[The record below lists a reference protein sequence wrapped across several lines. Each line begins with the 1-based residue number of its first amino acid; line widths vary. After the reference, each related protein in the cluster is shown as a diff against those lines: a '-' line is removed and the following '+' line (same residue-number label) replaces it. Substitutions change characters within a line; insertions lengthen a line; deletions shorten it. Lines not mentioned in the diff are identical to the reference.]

1 MTCPT
6 CRKMI
11 MHIGYLLTKDE
22 EFTAFALEMK
32 KTAANYTYM
41 NRVYLHLLYMLPGNT
56 IDIAAT
62 VKPENLERF
71 IKLVCL
77 FMYERPDYNV
87 QFSNDY
93 LQVIRKQG
101 IPAKKE
107 KETTEKTDNL
117 KNKQL

>member
-11 MHIGYLLTKDE
+11 THIGYLLTKDE
-22 EFTAFALEMK
+22 EFKAFALEMK
-32 KTAANYTYM
+32 KTAESYTYM
-41 NRVYLHLLYMLPGNT
+41 NRVYMHLLLLYPGST

-77 FMYERPDYNV
+77 FMYENPAYNV

-107 KETTEKTDNL
+107 NKEKETEKTE
-117 KNKQL
+117 QQ